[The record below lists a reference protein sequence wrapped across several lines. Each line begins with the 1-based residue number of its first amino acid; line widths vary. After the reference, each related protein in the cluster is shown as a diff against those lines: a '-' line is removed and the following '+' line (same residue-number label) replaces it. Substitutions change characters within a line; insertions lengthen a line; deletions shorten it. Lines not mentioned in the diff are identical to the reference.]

1 MATEGKVHTDQS
13 HLWHLEHIREF
24 CAQNPTHLMVTN
36 NRVVEL
42 QQEASIQAAVDWWV
56 TLTDQGGEGMVVKPL
71 DYISLHKGRIIQPAM
86 KCRGREYLR
95 IVYGP
100 EYDLGENRL
109 NLKQRSI
116 KTKRQL
122 AIQEFTLGIEAL
134 RRFVD
139 HAPLRKI
146 HECVFGV
153 LALESEGVD
162 PRL

>member
-1 MATEGKVHTDQS
+1 
-13 HLWHLEHIREF
+13 
-24 CAQNPTHLMVTN
+24 MVTN
-36 NRVVEL
+36 NRVVGL

-56 TLTDQGGEGMVVKPL
+56 MLTDQGGEGIVVKSL
-71 DYISLHKGRIIQPAM
+71 DYISLHKDRIIQPTM
-86 KCRGREYLR
+86 KCRGKEYLR

-109 NLKQRSI
+109 NLKQRII

-139 HAPLRKI
+139 YAPLRKI

-153 LALESEGVD
+153 LALESEEVD
-162 PRL
+162 TRL